1 MNKVEMFDNLD
12 PISVIMDGVTSD
24 EYVEITGNTV
34 FRDLLSTLCETHYP
48 GQDWCWED
56 MIQLWP
62 ARTLEVAIDQYYI
75 EME

>member
-24 EYVEITGNTV
+24 RYVEITGNTV
-34 FRDLLSTLCETHYP
+34 FRDLLSTMCERYYP
-48 GQDWCWED
+48 GLDWHWED
-56 MIQLWP
+56 MIQHWP